1 MGGYTKKDLALLKLI
16 QNYQVGG
23 CEGTGITK
31 QSKESVRYGVAYKTD
46 LSIIIDHKIS
56 IKPLPPLGGGEGAL
70 LTVIKNKLIF
80 CYSKIIELIKRTSY
94 RSKVYKIIAIKYSL
108 NKGLSLALHLK

>member
-1 MGGYTKKDLALLKLI
+1 MLRDQKGSCFTKINPKLPSR
-16 QNYQVGG
+16 GG

-56 IKPLPPLGGGEGAL
+56 IH
-70 LTVIKNKLIF
+70 F
-80 CYSKIIELIKRTSY
+80 CLCWQKQRLIK
-94 RSKVYKIIAIKYSL
+94 KKQADFL
-108 NKGLSLALHLK
+108 